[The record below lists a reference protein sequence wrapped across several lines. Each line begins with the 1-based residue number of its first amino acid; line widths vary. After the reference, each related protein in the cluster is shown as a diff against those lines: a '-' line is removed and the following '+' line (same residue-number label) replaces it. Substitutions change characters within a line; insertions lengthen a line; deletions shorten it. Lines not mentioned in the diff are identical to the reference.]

1 MATTFIGFTAFAV
14 SAGEIMTCVQ
24 VAIIAGLPYTSLRDV
39 ILTRPTLVEGLIP
52 LFSFTPSAP
61 KSVSS

>member
-1 MATTFIGFTAFAV
+1 
-14 SAGEIMTCVQ
+14 MTCVQ